1 MASPGMLAIH
11 GELVV
16 IGYEPDGDSVRFIAD
31 DPGLFDQIQRGYKV
45 RPSGRDGSVQLRFEA
60 IDSPETHYGKDAQPL
75 GDKARDSVLGWIG
88 FTDLTYGAD
97 GNKVTGARP
106 RSVRAVVL
114 TKGSDP
120 HGRPVS
126 YVIVHEDDL
135 PADGHWTVMGATTLD
150 KTLNARA
157 LSEGSAYPTF
167 YTSTPA
173 RHVSHLRTLAAK
185 ARANRLG
192 VWAVDH
198 TAGFRLVDQSS
209 IGPEGQLILPKLFR
223 RATDYLKD
231 VTAGKFTG
239 NLADWLEAN
248 AHTPTRQENDIV
260 VLSSCSGVEVSL
272 SALLEQHNDMVVFR
286 PDLLDI
292 KFVEK

>member
-1 MASPGMLAIH
+1 MLAIH
-11 GELVV
+11 GELVI
-16 IGYEPDGDSVRFIAD
+16 IGYEPDGDSVRFVAD
-31 DPGLFDQIQRGYKV
+31 DPGLFEQIGRGYKV

-60 IDSPETHYGKDAQPL
+60 IDAPETHYGKDAQPL
-75 GDKARDSVLGWIG
+75 GDTARDSMLDWIG
-88 FTDLTYGAD
+88 FTDLTYD
-97 GNKVTGARP
+97 KRDRNKVTGAQP
-106 RSVRAVVL
+106 RGVRAVVL
-114 TKGSDP
+114 TKGADP

-126 YVIVHEDDL
+126 YVIVHEDDV
-135 PADGHWTVMGATTLD
+135 PADGGWSVVGARTLD

-198 TAGFRLVDQSS
+198 TGGFRLTDQSS
-209 IGPEGQLILPKLFR
+209 IGPDGQLILPKLFR

-231 VTAGKFTG
+231 VAAGTFTG

-248 AHTPTRQENDIV
+248 AHTPTRQENDSV
-260 VLSSCSGVEVSL
+260 VICGGIEVPLST
-272 SALLEQHNDMVVFR
+272 LLEQQNATVVFR

>member
-11 GELVV
+11 GELVI
-16 IGYEPDGDSVRFIAD
+16 IGYSPDGDSIRFVAD
-31 DPGLFDQIQRGYKV
+31 DPGLFEQIGRGYKV
-45 RPSGRDGSVQLRFEA
+45 RPSGRDGSVQLRLEA
-60 IDSPETHYGKDAQPL
+60 IDAPETHYGKDAQPL
-75 GDKARDSVLGWIG
+75 GDKARDSLLSWIG
-88 FTDLTYGAD
+88 FSDLSYD
-97 GNKVTGARP
+97 EHDDNKVTGAQP

-135 PADGHWTVMGATTLD
+135 PQDGRWSVVGAHTLD
-150 KTLNARA
+150 KTLNAKA
-157 LSEGSAYPTF
+157 LSEGIAYPTF

-192 VWAVDH
+192 VWAADH
-198 TAGFRLVDQSS
+198 TGGFRLIAQSS

-231 VTAGKFTG
+231 VVAGKFTG
-239 NLADWLEAN
+239 NLADWIKAN
-248 AHTPTRQENDIV
+248 GHTPSRQENDIV
-260 VLSSCSGVEVSL
+260 VLHGGIEVPL
-272 SALLEQHNDMVVFR
+272 STLLEQHNDTVVFR

>member
-16 IGYEPDGDSVRFIAD
+16 IGYEPDGDSVRFVAD
-31 DPGLFDQIQRGYKV
+31 DPGLFAQIQRGYKV

-60 IDSPETHYGKDAQPL
+60 IDTPETHYGKDSQPL
-75 GDKARDSVLGWIG
+75 GGAARDSLLGWIG
-88 FTDLTYGAD
+88 FADLAYGAD
-97 GNKVTGARP
+97 GNKVTEARP
-106 RSVRAVVL
+106 RAVRAVAL
-114 TKGSDP
+114 TKAADP
-120 HGRPVS
+120 HGRPIS
-126 YVIVHEDDL
+126 YVIAREDDL
-135 PADGHWTVMGATTLD
+135 PEDGRWHVVGAAMLD

-157 LSEGSAYPTF
+157 LAEGSAYPTF
-167 YTSTPA
+167 YTSTPV

-192 VWAVDH
+192 VWAADH
-198 TAGFRLVDQSS
+198 TAAFRLIDQSS
-209 IGPEGQLILPKLFR
+209 IGPDGQLILPKLFR

-231 VTAGKFTG
+231 VGAGKFTG
-239 NLADWLEAN
+239 NLADWLDAN
-248 AHTPTRQENDIV
+248 AHTPTRQEDDIV
-260 VLSSCSGVEVSL
+260 VLSSCGGVEVPL
-272 SALLEQHNDMVVFR
+272 SVLVEQHNDTVAFR